1 MVQFNKRKEVEKMA
15 KEMLLG
21 VADVLIIGSNGLQ
34 LASGTLSSH
43 TIEQTV
49 DASDL
54 RGGRQNKIIGRLRT
68 NKGLSVTVED
78 LQQTKEFQA
87 FMSGSKIVDGA
98 ITAYSMP
105 KEVAY
110 VADGITLS
118 PTPAPTITKLPC
130 ELPDGSKV
138 EGTVTAGKLTV
149 AGAGAGDK
157 VLIGGYTYQASD
169 AKSFKIQGG
178 KFAENVTVVL
188 EEDVYDGETMQ
199 IIGVKQTIIPV
210 AAPDENFSLSGSK
223 EIGEST
229 VSYTFTALSSG
240 ACDDLG
246 YVVYLPYDAESC

>member
-1 MVQFNKRKEVEKMA
+1 MA
-15 KEMLLG
+15 KQMLLG

-54 RGGRQNKIIGRLRT
+54 RGGRKNKIIGRLKT

-87 FMSGSKIVDGA
+87 FMTGGKITKGA
-98 ITAYSMP
+98 ITAYAMP

-110 VADGITLS
+110 VESGITLS
-118 PTPAPTITKLPC
+118 PTPAPSITKLPC
-130 ELPDGSKV
+130 ELKDGSKV
-138 EGTVTAGKLTV
+138 EGTVSQGKLTV
-149 AGAGAGDK
+149 AGAKPGEM
-157 VLIGGYTYQASD
+157 VLIGGYTYQATE
-169 AKSFKIQGG
+169 ANSFKIQGG

-199 IIGVKQTIIPV
+199 IMGVKQTIIPV

-246 YVVYLPYDAESC
+246 YVVYLPYNGESC

>member
-1 MVQFNKRKEVEKMA
+1 MA

-87 FMSGSKIVDGA
+87 FMSGSKIVEGA

-105 KEVAY
+105 KEVKY
-110 VADGITLS
+110 GSDGIDLEQ
-118 PTPAPTITKLPC
+118 TPIETKIPC
-130 ELPDGSKV
+130 IKLKDGSKA
-138 EGTVTAGKLTV
+138 EGTVAGTRLTISGATAGDAILV
-149 AGAGAGDK
+149 GA
-157 VLIGGYTYQASD
+157 YTYNAASAKHFKVQA
-169 AKSFKIQGG
+169 G

>member
-1 MVQFNKRKEVEKMA
+1 MA

-54 RGGRQNKIIGRLRT
+54 RGGRKNKMIGRLKT
-68 NKGLSVTVED
+68 NKSLSVTVED

-87 FMSGSKIVDGA
+87 FMSGSKITKGS
-98 ITAYSMP
+98 ITAYAMP

-110 VADGITLS
+110 VESGITLS
-118 PTPAPTITKLPC
+118 PTPAPTIAKLPC
-130 ELPDGSKV
+130 ELKDGSKV
-138 EGTVTAGKLTV
+138 EGTVSQGKLTV
-149 AGAGAGDK
+149 TGAKPGEM

-169 AKSFKIQGG
+169 ANSFKIQGG

-199 IIGVKQTIIPV
+199 IMGVKQTIIPV
-210 AAPDENFSLSGSK
+210 AAPDENFSLSGSR
-223 EIGEST
+223 EVSETT
-229 VSYTFTALSSG
+229 VSYTFTALSNG
-240 ACDDLG
+240 TCDELG
-246 YVVYLPYDAESC
+246 YVVYLPYDGETC

>member
-1 MVQFNKRKEVEKMA
+1 MA

-87 FMSGSKIVDGA
+87 FMSGSKIVKGS
-98 ITAYSMP
+98 ITAYAMP

-110 VADGITLS
+110 VESGITLS
-118 PTPAPTITKLPC
+118 PTPDPTITKLPC
-130 ELPDGSKV
+130 ELPDGTKV
-138 EGTVTAGKLTV
+138 EGVVSGSKLTV
-149 AGAGAGDK
+149 EGASTGDK

-223 EIGEST
+223 EIAETT
-229 VSYTFTALSSG
+229 VSYTFTALTNG
-240 ACDDLG
+240 ACGDLA
-246 YVVYLPYDAESC
+246 YVAYLPYDGENC